1 MDINSIRN
9 LLEVSEN
16 LQNLLDDRL
25 ERRPSLYTQLLASIS
40 GMDYDDI
47 VSYDN
52 TENSNNIDEDEFEFE
67 SVKVV
72 LNNDDLYKLNYKEY
86 LFIEEPKEKKC
97 SICLDDFNDKDLVYL
112 LECKHLFHKFCID
125 EWLTKYNYNIV

>member
-112 LECKHLFHKFCID
+112 LECKHLFHKF
-125 EWLTKYNYNIV
+125 WYFFLRNSM